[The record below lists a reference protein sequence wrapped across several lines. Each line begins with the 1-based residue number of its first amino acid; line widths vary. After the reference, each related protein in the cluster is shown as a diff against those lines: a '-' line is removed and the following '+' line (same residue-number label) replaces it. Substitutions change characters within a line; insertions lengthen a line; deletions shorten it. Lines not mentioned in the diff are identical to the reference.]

1 MFAVLA
7 LVQGILV
14 AGATRGND
22 VPAEFE
28 TAGDSVPGIGEA
40 VEVDGL
46 AYTVTAVRTATM
58 RLDEDALGGAGE
70 RVVVLDVEIEN
81 VASTSR
87 PYRVDGW
94 LLVDE
99 ATRRHSPVDVSVL
112 ARSWQGEPLLPHAG
126 SVNPGVVRT
135 GVVVFEGVL
144 THSPDHLRIAEAAR
158 GSSPVPELGAV
169 RLRD

>member
-1 MFAVLA
+1 
-7 LVQGILV
+7 
-14 AGATRGND
+14 
-22 VPAEFE
+22 
-28 TAGDSVPGIGEA
+28 
-40 VEVDGL
+40 
-46 AYTVTAVRTATM
+46 
-58 RLDEDALGGAGE
+58 
-70 RVVVLDVEIEN
+70 
-81 VASTSR
+81 
-87 PYRVDGW
+87 
-94 LLVDE
+94 
-99 ATRRHSPVDVSVL
+99 VDVSVL